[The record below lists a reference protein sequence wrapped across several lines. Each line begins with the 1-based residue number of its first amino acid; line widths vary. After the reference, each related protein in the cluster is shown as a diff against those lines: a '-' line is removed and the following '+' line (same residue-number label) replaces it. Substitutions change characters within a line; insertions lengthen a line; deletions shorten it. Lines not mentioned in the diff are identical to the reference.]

1 MKPLQLEIEAFGSF
15 ADRQTIDFD
24 GLGEHRLFLIHGPT
38 GAGKST
44 ILEAICFALYGA
56 APGASDS
63 AAVTHLR
70 SQHAEPDRLTRIVL
84 DFELGSERYRV
95 ERTPRQLRPKKRG
108 DGFIEERGTAVLY
121 RWKGEASR
129 WKGEAAADA
138 FGEPL
143 ATKQGDVDA
152 QVREL
157 LGLDRAQFRQVIL
170 LPQGKFR
177 RLLEASSQERQEIL
191 SKLFDIDRYADLER
205 RLKAAA
211 DRLRDELG
219 GLERE
224 RGVLLGQAEAESEDA
239 FAVRRK
245 ALETEVEAARKGLEL
260 REQESVAA
268 RKKLEQARSD
278 AQRIR
283 ARDTAK
289 TRFEA
294 LTARQPEYE
303 NLKLRLR
310 DAERAEPVVLRID
323 ARTERAAASE
333 AAKSR
338 LSEADARLAAA
349 AEQLEAA
356 RNEEFAAREREP
368 ELTKLAEQGARLTAA
383 GKQVDAL
390 ETARATER
398 AQTAELEASGP
409 RAQKAL
415 STLEKCQAE
424 ITVAETAA
432 ARQVELASERQA
444 LTERLS
450 QLEEQHRRAERES
463 RLRTRLGEI
472 DASVETLDLELAAL
486 NQKVE
491 FADQAYRTA
500 AAAERAAVA
509 LRLAESLVEGEEC
522 AVCGSTAHPA
532 PAHLRDKGEGELAR
546 EGGSAPDVADLEAC
560 EAALA
565 AARAELV
572 EPTQARAGLLGER
585 AAQRSALEESAPAGT
600 VELPPVE
607 VLGESIRETRT
618 AREAAS
624 VAIETSERAVA
635 ALVSLRERAEAARGA
650 HEKIVREEAGLSA
663 ALEALRTSIVMQ
675 EEALPAEARTRK
687 ALTAAIEEVT
697 ARHRGLAER
706 IEQTSTAAN
715 AAASDR
721 ASAEAASTERRAE
734 SERAA
739 KALVAAQGEVL
750 AAIAAAA
757 FDSEQAVE
765 EARLSAEERAERQ
778 GEVEAFNQDLEAA
791 RQGLALA
798 TTAAEGAEAADLAS
812 LEERFKAADLA
823 RAEAQDAVGVFRTQ
837 SEGWAKL
844 AAALDELKARSG
856 NLGERYKQ
864 VGALANV
871 ASGDNPERVSF
882 QRFVLAA
889 FLDEVLAL
897 ATISLR
903 RMSKGRYDLRRVT
916 QLEDRRRRAGL
927 DLAVWDAH
935 TGQERPVSTLS
946 GGESFCAALA
956 LALGLAEVV
965 QRHSGGTR
973 LDAIFVDEGFGSL
986 DPESLELALETLVE
1000 LQSGGRLVGLI
1011 SHVPEL
1017 QERIETRIEV
1027 RPGRGGSVLAVTLP

>member
-15 ADRQTIDFD
+15 ADRQKIDFE
-24 GLGEHRLFLIHGPT
+24 GLGEHRLFLVHGPT

-84 DFELGSERYRV
+84 DFELGTERYRV

-121 RWKGEASR
+121 RWKG
-129 WKGEAAADA
+129 KAAADA

-143 ATKQGDVDA
+143 ATKQSDVDA

-177 RLLEASSQERQEIL
+177 RLLEASSQDRQDIL

-205 RLKAAA
+205 RLKGAA
-211 DRLRDELG
+211 DRLREELG

-224 RGVLLGQAEAESEDA
+224 RGVLLSQAEAESEDA
-239 FAVRRK
+239 FEIRRK
-245 ALETEVEAARKGLEL
+245 ALDVEVEAARKGLEL

-268 RKKLEQARSD
+268 RKNLEQARAD
-278 AQRIR
+278 VERIR
-283 ARDTAK
+283 ALDAAK
-289 TRFEA
+289 VRFES

-303 NLKLRLR
+303 NLKLKLR
-310 DAERAEPVVLRID
+310 DAERAEPVALRID
-323 ARTERAAASE
+323 ARAERGAASE

-338 LSEADARLAAA
+338 LAEADAGLVAA

-356 RNEEFAAREREP
+356 RNDEFAAREREP
-368 ELTKLAEQGARLTAA
+368 ELKTLAEEGARLAAA

-390 ETARATER
+390 DEARATER
-398 AQTAELEASGP
+398 AQSAELEAIRP
-409 RAQKAL
+409 RGQGAL
-415 STLEKCQAE
+415 TTLEKLQTQ
-424 ITVAETAA
+424 ITAA
-432 ARQVELASERQA
+432 EAAAGRQVELTSQRQT

-450 QLEEQHRRAERES
+450 ELDGLFRSAERGA
-463 RLRTRLGEI
+463 RLRARVGEI
-472 DASVETLDLELAAL
+472 DVSIEALDVQLAELNRRVAD
-486 NQKVE
+486 
-491 FADQAYRTA
+491 ADQAHRA
-500 AAAERAAVA
+500 AADAERAAVA

-532 PAHLRDKGEGELAR
+532 PAHMRDSTEPGEQNKTSSTPGLA
-546 EGGSAPDVADLEAC
+546 ELEAC
-560 EAALA
+560 EAVLA

-572 EPTQARAGLLGER
+572 EPTQARAALMGER
-585 AAQRSALEESAPAGT
+585 AAQLSSLEESSNEDGAE
-600 VELPPVE
+600 VRSVE
-607 VLGESIRETRT
+607 VLGASISETK
-618 AREAAS
+618 AELDAAS
-624 VAIETSERAVA
+624 VAIAASEKAVA
-635 ALVSLRERAEAARGA
+635 VLVSLREQAEAARVA
-650 HEKIVREEAGLSA
+650 HEKVVREEAGLSA
-663 ALEALRTSIVMQ
+663 ALDALRASIATQ
-675 EEALPAEARTRK
+675 KEALPAQARTRD

-706 IEQTSTAAN
+706 IEQTSAAANTAAS
-715 AAASDR
+715 AR
-721 ASAEAASTERRAE
+721 ASAEAAVTERRAE
-734 SERAA
+734 AARAA
-739 KALVAAQGEVL
+739 KAFEVAQADVL
-750 AAIAAAA
+750 AAIASAA
-757 FDSEQAVE
+757 FENEQAVE
-765 EARLSAEERAERQ
+765 GARISAEERVERRS
-778 GEVEAFNQDLEAA
+778 EVETFEQDLEAA
-791 RQGLALA
+791 RQSLALA
-798 TTAAEGAEAADLAS
+798 VTAAEGAATADIAA
-812 LEERFKAADLA
+812 LETVFTATEGA
-823 RAEAQDAVGVFRTQ
+823 RAEAQDAVGVLRTRA
-837 SEGWAKL
+837 EGWAKL
-844 AAALDELKARSG
+844 AAALEELRARSG
-856 NLGERYKQ
+856 NLGRRYQQ
-864 VGALANV
+864 VGALAAV

-897 ATISLR
+897 ATVSLR
-903 RMSKGRYDLRRVT
+903 RMSKGRYDLRRVS

-1027 RPGRGGSVLAVTLP
+1027 RPGRGGSVLSMTLP